1 MNIVFKF
8 LMPVIV
14 IAAVVFLLVQNSG
27 QSISASQGGLM
38 DKKVLVAYFSW
49 SGNTKSIAEKIHK
62 RVGGDIFSI
71 EPVTPYEGNYNEVT
85 YGIAREQVTKGIH
98 PGITN
103 TDISSYDV
111 IFVGTPVWWY
121 KMAPPVATFL
131 AENNFEG
138 KIVVPFV
145 THGGGGGYS
154 IDKDMAQLAKGA
166 NVLSSF
172 VVYGKGNFSTDK
184 ELAEWLNGLEF

>member
-1 MNIVFKF
+1 
-8 LMPVIV
+8 
-14 IAAVVFLLVQNSG
+14 
-27 QSISASQGGLM
+27 
-38 DKKVLVAYFSW
+38 
-49 SGNTKSIAEKIHK
+49 
-62 RVGGDIFSI
+62 
-71 EPVTPYEGNYNEVT
+71 
-85 YGIAREQVTKGIH
+85 
-98 PGITN
+98 
-103 TDISSYDV
+103 
-111 IFVGTPVWWY
+111 
-121 KMAPPVATFL
+121 MAPPVATFL

>member
-1 MNIVFKF
+1 MAKKLLLLIP
-8 LMPVIV
+8 LMLV
-14 IAAVVFLLVQNSG
+14 IAGIALAVPANITKVNN
-27 QSISASQGGLM
+27 GGLM

-71 EPVTPYEGNYNEVT
+71 EPVTPYEGDYNEVT